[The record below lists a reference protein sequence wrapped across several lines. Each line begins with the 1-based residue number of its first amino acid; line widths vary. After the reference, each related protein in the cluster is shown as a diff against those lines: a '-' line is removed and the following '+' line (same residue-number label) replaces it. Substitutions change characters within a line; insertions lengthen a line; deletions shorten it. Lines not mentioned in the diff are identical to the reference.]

1 MVLMLTDRQKK
12 ILNLIVREYS
22 KKGEPVGSKEFS
34 QKFFSDLSPATI
46 RREFFDL
53 TKAGYLLQS
62 HPSAGRVPTDKAYKL
77 FVDEVLENEK
87 KLTGESE
94 HWQKKMEM
102 TRGGAKDL
110 FSQSAKIIADFC
122 GGLGVS
128 YSFTGGFVY
137 KFGLKNLFGQLMNDV
152 SSPEMK
158 QIFTDIELMD
168 ERFEELFNILVDDER
183 SVFIGKD
190 NPLIKSDSLSIISRH
205 IPDGDSGVLLLIG
218 PKNMHY
224 DKNLAILEA
233 VANLF
238 DG

>member
-53 TKAGYLLQS
+53 TKAGYLLQP
-62 HPSAGRVPTDKAYKL
+62 HTSAGRVPTDKAYKL

-94 HWQKKMEM
+94 HWQKKMEVK
-102 TRGGAKDL
+102 RGVEEDL

-122 GGLGVS
+122 GGLGIG
-128 YSFTGGFVY
+128 YSFSEGFVH
-137 KFGLKNLFGQLMNDV
+137 KFGLRNLFGQLIDDV

-168 ERFEELFNILVDDER
+168 ERFEELLNVLVDDER
-183 SVFIGKD
+183 GVFIGKD
-190 NPLIKSDSLSIISRH
+190 NPLIKSDSLSMISRH
-205 IPDGDSGVLLLIG
+205 IPEKDSGVLLLIG

-238 DG
+238 DE